1 MAAVKED
8 DDMKSNKPAFP
19 DESTSRSGEIYPS
32 EIWGGSVDDHR
43 SSCRE
48 RLLPIIADE
57 LAAAGHQDLE
67 LAKRIAEKVVRLY
80 ED

>member
-1 MAAVKED
+1 
-8 DDMKSNKPAFP
+8 MKSNKPELP
-19 DESTSRSGEIYPS
+19 GESTSSLAEIYPS

-43 SSCRE
+43 SSRRE

-57 LAAAGHQDLE
+57 LAAAGHHDLE
-67 LAKRIAEKVVRLY
+67 LAKRIAEKVAQLY

>member
-1 MAAVKED
+1 
-8 DDMKSNKPAFP
+8 MKSDKPAFP
-19 DESTSRSGEIYPS
+19 DESTEVHPS

-43 SSCRE
+43 SSRRE

-57 LAAAGHQDLE
+57 LAAAGHHDLE
-67 LAKRIAEKVVRLY
+67 LAKRIAQKVAQFY

>member
-1 MAAVKED
+1 VKS
-8 DDMKSNKPAFP
+8 KKPAP
-19 DESTSRSGEIYPS
+19 SGESTSRSAGIRPS

-43 SSCRE
+43 SSRRE

-57 LAAAGHQDLE
+57 LAAAGHHDLE
-67 LAKRIAEKVVRLY
+67 LAKRIAEKVVQLY

>member
-1 MAAVKED
+1 
-8 DDMKSNKPAFP
+8 MKSDKPAFP
-19 DESTSRSGEIYPS
+19 DESTAIHPS

-43 SSCRE
+43 SSRRE
-48 RLLPIIADE
+48 RLLPLIADE
-57 LAAAGHQDLE
+57 LAAAGHHDLK

>member
-1 MAAVKED
+1 
-8 DDMKSNKPAFP
+8 MKSDKPAVP
-19 DESTSRSGEIYPS
+19 GESASSSAEIHPS